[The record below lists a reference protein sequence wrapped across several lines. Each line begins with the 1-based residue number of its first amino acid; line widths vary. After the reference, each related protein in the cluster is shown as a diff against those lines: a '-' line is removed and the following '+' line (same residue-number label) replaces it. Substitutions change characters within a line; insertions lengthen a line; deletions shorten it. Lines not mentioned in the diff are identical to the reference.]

1 MKEYQLFE
9 AVGDSEERFLM
20 ELEETPSRRLPKHF
34 GLAAALIALM
44 LTACAAPVVIRNF
57 DKLKNAQLLQSEE
70 DKVWYNYEGEE
81 GFRVNKSGVVT
92 LTVEKAEDA
101 PETLEEIY
109 IPMEFLQHGT
119 IDGGRRTETQLSL
132 EFSAQTS
139 RSGRVEGLLYQ
150 QRVIPGD
157 GHMEITDVVEPG
169 VWQQATYGFDN
180 LTALN
185 IFGEPIMEDAPEQ
198 FHGRMVLSPWTINH
212 IFWSDGHYLYCLR
225 YPMELGID
233 ETELEE
239 IITSLTGVE
248 DLSQYLPKME

>member
-1 MKEYQLFE
+1 MKEYRLFE
-9 AVGDSEERFLM
+9 AVGGAEERFLR
-20 ELEETPSRRLPKHF
+20 ELEETPARRLPKHF

-44 LTACAAPVVIRNF
+44 LTACAAPAVIRNF
-57 DKLKNAQLLQSEE
+57 DKLKDAQLLQSAE

-92 LTVEKAEDA
+92 LTVEKADDA

-109 IPMEFLQHGT
+109 IPMEFLQYGT

-132 EFSAQTS
+132 ELSAQGKQ
-139 RSGRVEGLLYQ
+139 SGRMDGFLYQ
-150 QRVIPGD
+150 QHVIPGD
-157 GHMEITDVVEPG
+157 GHMEITDVVTPG
-169 VWQQATYGFDN
+169 IWQQVTYGFDG

-212 IFWSDGHYLYCLR
+212 IFWSDGRYLYCLR
-225 YPMELGID
+225 YPMELDID
-233 ETELEE
+233 KIELEK
-239 IITSLTGVE
+239 IITSLTVVE
-248 DLSQYLPKME
+248 DLGLYLPESE